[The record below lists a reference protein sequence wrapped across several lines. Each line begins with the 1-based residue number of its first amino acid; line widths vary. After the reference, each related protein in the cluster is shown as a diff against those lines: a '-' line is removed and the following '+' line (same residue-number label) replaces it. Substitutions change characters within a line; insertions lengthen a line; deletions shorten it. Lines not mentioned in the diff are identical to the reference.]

1 MKKIII
7 RKVKEIELL
16 RRMEEKKNKINIDG
30 FELKNF
36 YEEDLFDG
44 KKLNVLFLIRIFWCC
59 MKDLDNEKKGY
70 DVLEWD
76 YENYYKFF
84 CDNIDKVDLNKNSYR
99 LYFKKL
105 VSYYKNELEK
115 KLKNDE

>member
-1 MKKIII
+1 MDYWNNIKCLNDFDIKIKIMK
-7 RKVKEIELL
+7 
-16 RRMEEKKNKINIDG
+16 EKLI
-30 FELKNF
+30 
-36 YEEDLFDG
+36 
-44 KKLNVLFLIRIFWCC
+44 VLGSGESGVGTSILAQ
-59 MKDLDNEKKGY
+59 KKGY
-70 DVLEWD
+70 DVLEWN

-105 VSYYKNELEK
+105 VSYYKSELEK